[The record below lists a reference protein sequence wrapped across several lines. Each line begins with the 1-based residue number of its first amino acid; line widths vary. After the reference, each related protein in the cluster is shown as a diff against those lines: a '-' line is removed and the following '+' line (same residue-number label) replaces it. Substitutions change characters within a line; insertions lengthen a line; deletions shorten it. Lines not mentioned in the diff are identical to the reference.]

1 MFVIVWIPRLDS
13 FPMTLSGFQA
23 VQEELRRLKF
33 VERQNVVDAISA
45 ARALGDLSENAEYHA
60 AKDRQG
66 FIEARISELEDI
78 VSKAS
83 VIDVSKID
91 ASTVKFGATVVLMDV
106 NTESTST
113 FQIVGSVEADIKGGL
128 LPVTSPTARAVIGK
142 EVGDVITVNAPGGM
156 KSYRIAQISYA

>member
-1 MFVIVWIPRLDS
+1 
-13 FPMTLSGFQA
+13 MTLSGFQA
-23 VQEELRRLKF
+23 VQEELRKLKF
-33 VERQNVVDAISA
+33 IERQRVVDAIAA

-66 FIEARISELEDI
+66 FIEARIAELEDI

-91 ASTVKFGATVVLMDV
+91 SSSVKFGATVVLVDV
-106 NTESTST
+106 NTGSTST
-113 FQIVGSVEADIKGGL
+113 FQVVGSAEADIKKGL

-142 EVGDVITVNAPGGM
+142 EVGDVITVDAPGGV
-156 KSYRIAQISYA
+156 KSYKIETVSYI

>member
-1 MFVIVWIPRLDS
+1 
-13 FPMTLSGFQA
+13 MTLSGFQA

-33 VERQNVVDAISA
+33 VERQSVVNAIAA

-91 ASTVKFGATVVLMDV
+91 ASSVKFGATVVLMDI
-106 NTESTST
+106 NTEITST
-113 FQIVGSVEADIKGGL
+113 FQIVGSVEANIKKGL

-142 EVGDVITVNAPGGM
+142 EVGDVITVDAPGGV
-156 KSYRIAQISYA
+156 KNYRIERVSYV

>member
-1 MFVIVWIPRLDS
+1 
-13 FPMTLSGFQA
+13 MTLSGFQA